1 MTTAA
6 GPVMFIA
13 AHPDDPEFL
22 AGGTV
27 GRLAK
32 EGCDITYVIMT
43 NGNKG
48 SADRSVTSG
57 ALTAIREEEQR
68 RAARVL
74 GVRHVEFLGYED
86 GELEDTRTLRRDVT
100 HQIRRWRPSLI
111 VTLNPHRT
119 YDISRAG
126 IGITVLQDVS
136 SSTAFTRLPETISP
150 FLNCPPSTNL
160 TVCERFSSSSGSTR
174 SWSWTS
180 RTPST

>member
-68 RAARVL
+68 PRGPRARRQARRVS
-74 GVRHVEFLGYED
+74 R
-86 GELEDTRTLRRDVT
+86 LRGR
-100 HQIRRWRPSLI
+100 
-111 VTLNPHRT
+111 
-119 YDISRAG
+119 
-126 IGITVLQDVS
+126 
-136 SSTAFTRLPETISP
+136 
-150 FLNCPPSTNL
+150 
-160 TVCERFSSSSGSTR
+160 
-174 SWSWTS
+174 
-180 RTPST
+180 